1 MATNAWVRNTVVSIV
16 LLMSMI
22 VGGFVY
28 QHIYAPTKFNP
39 QELHATYLSPA
50 RPMPTF
56 ELTDITN
63 HPLRPSHMIGQWS
76 FLFFG
81 FTQCHSI
88 CPATMAELHQMND
101 ILRHSK
107 DVKKLPVVYM
117 ISLDP
122 SRDTPNSLKQ
132 YVKGFD
138 KDFMGG
144 LGAPTVIQSLTK
156 ELGVVYDTQLR
167 QDGQIDHSGSVTVVN
182 PAGEIVAFFTPPL
195 HAQEMAE
202 DFIKLSHQFDIH

>member
-1 MATNAWVRNTVVSIV
+1 MTTNALVRNTVVSIV
-16 LLMSMI
+16 LLIAMI
-22 VGGFVY
+22 LGGFVY
-28 QHIYAPTKFNP
+28 QHLYAPPKFNP

-56 ELTDITN
+56 ELTDIYEKT
-63 HPLRPSHMIGQWS
+63 LRPSHLIGQWS

-107 DVKKLPVVYM
+107 EVKKLPVVYM

-144 LGAPTVIQSLTK
+144 LGTPKMIQSLTQQ
-156 ELGVVYDTQLR
+156 LGVVYDTQVR

-182 PAGEIVAFFTPPL
+182 PAGDIVAFFTPPL

-202 DFIKLSHQFDIH
+202 DFIKLSHQYDIH